1 MDWINLVLVPAILS
15 LVLII
20 VLLTGFAYLTL
31 VERKL
36 IGRFQLRIGPNR
48 AWKFGLGHPIAD
60 ALKMIFKEE
69 FIPSHGDKL
78 LFILGPALAIV
89 PALAIF
95 AVVPIGP
102 SLNLFGF
109 RLPWKGDALIVAD
122 VNVALLYVLA
132 VAGLGTYGIIL
143 GGWASNNK
151 YSLLGALRTSAQM
164 LSYELPAGI
173 LLLSII
179 LVTGTLSLVETVTAP
194 LAWYFRVWIL
204 LAFPFYFITM
214 LAETNRSPFDLP
226 ETENELVAGFQTEYA
241 SIKFALY
248 YMTEYLHMLA
258 ASGVAVVLFFGGW
271 QGPFVDRF
279 PILGLGYFA
288 GKILVL
294 IFLFIWVR
302 TSLPRLRYDQLL
314 KFCWTFLFPF
324 SLAYLAITAV
334 GVVLLS

>member
-15 LVLII
+15 LVLIL
-20 VLLTGFAYLTL
+20 VLLGGFAYLTL
-31 VERKL
+31 AERKIL
-36 IGRFQLRIGPNR
+36 GRFHLRIGPNR

-69 FIPSHGDKL
+69 FIPHKADKL
-78 LFILGPALAIV
+78 LFVLGPALAIV

-95 AVVPIGP
+95 AVVPVGP
-102 SLNLFGF
+102 SLNLFG
-109 RLPWKGDALIVAD
+109 LQVPWQGDALVVAD

-132 VAGLGTYGIIL
+132 IAGLGTYGIIL

-164 LSYELPAGI
+164 LSYELPMGI
-173 LLLSII
+173 LLLAVI

-214 LAETNRSPFDLP
+214 LAETNRSPFDMP
-226 ETENELVAGFQTEYA
+226 ETENELVAGFQTEYS

-258 ASGVAVVLFFGGW
+258 ASGVAVALFFGGW
-271 QGPFVDRF
+271 RGPFGDQF

-288 GKILVL
+288 GKMLALV
-294 IFLFIWVR
+294 FLFIWVR
-302 TSLPRLRYDQLL
+302 ASLPRVRYDQLL

-324 SLAYLAITAV
+324 ALVYMAITAV
-334 GVVLLS
+334 GVVLLN

>member
-1 MDWINLVLVPAILS
+1 MDWINLVLVPAIIS
-15 LVLII
+15 LVLIL
-20 VLLTGFAYLTL
+20 VLLGGFAYLTL
-31 VERKL
+31 AERKIL
-36 IGRFQLRIGPNR
+36 GRFHLRIGPNR

-69 FIPSHGDKL
+69 FIPRNADKL

-95 AVVPIGP
+95 AVVPVGP
-102 SLNLFGF
+102 SLNLLGF
-109 RLPWKGDALIVAD
+109 QVPWKGSALVVAD
-122 VNVALLYVLA
+122 VNVGLLYVLA
-132 VAGLGTYGIIL
+132 IAGLGTYGIIL

-164 LSYELPAGI
+164 LSYELPMGI
-173 LLLSII
+173 LLLAVIV
-179 LVTGTLSLVETVTAP
+179 VTGTLSLVETVTAP

-204 LAFPFYFITM
+204 LAFPLYFITM
-214 LAETNRSPFDLP
+214 LAETNRSPFDMP
-226 ETENELVAGFQTEYA
+226 ETENELVAGFQTEYS

-258 ASGVAVVLFFGGW
+258 ASGVAVALFFGGW
-271 QGPFVDRF
+271 RGPFVDRL

-288 GKILVL
+288 GKVLAL

-302 TSLPRLRYDQLL
+302 ASLPRVRYDQLL

-324 SLAYLAITAV
+324 SLVYLAFTAV
-334 GVVLLS
+334 GVVLLH